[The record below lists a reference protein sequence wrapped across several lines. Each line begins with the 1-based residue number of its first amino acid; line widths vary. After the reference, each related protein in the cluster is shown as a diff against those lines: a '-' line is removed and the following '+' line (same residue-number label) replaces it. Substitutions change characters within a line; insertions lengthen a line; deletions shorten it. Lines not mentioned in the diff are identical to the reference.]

1 MVAMLSCGVA
11 SCQGASATPDDTAGG
26 EPAQAAGIAGSPEMT
41 ASRPDDSGIAES
53 AKEAAIALPREAGAA
68 SLGAHVYPVFEQEL
82 SAPVAGYAN
91 PWEDVA
97 IDATFTSPSGRSI
110 AIGGFYDS
118 GSTYKARFLPD
129 EAGTWKWTAIAKD
142 TQGGSKTSNG
152 SFDAVPD
159 GSHGFIRK
167 STDNPN
173 RWKYEDGTTY
183 YGVGLQSC
191 MPKVDG
197 LDMPGTGYC
206 GSGTGSE
213 PGHPGL
219 WLAEGK
225 PATLDTFL
233 SVNAEGG
240 FNLFRWASYSVAPGL
255 WKTISP
261 KGNVYAEA
269 EGKYG
274 DRVKST
280 ARKYGYSI
288 LFTLFTYWE
297 HRPPYFES
305 PSLADDEKGA
315 LQRYLQYVINR
326 YAAYVDIW
334 EAINE
339 GNGSAAWYA
348 AVIPYLR
355 EHDPYKHDVTTST
368 VFALGAPEYA
378 SGITVN
384 MMHWYAPVTEDVAD
398 QWTFDNLQHWKTSG
412 QKNMVGSNTI
422 SGETG
427 NCCKVCNYGPT
438 GFRLRNWTSFFAEG
452 ILIYWDDAGSKT
464 ACGTANTNYYI
475 GDEERASTKALA
487 AFTRGFDPKA
497 KMASDFVVSGATLR
511 GHSLSG
517 PVDYALYLVN
527 ANNHASPTSGAK
539 VTVSPQA
546 AGHAIWVDPS
556 TGTLLG
562 ELDVPAGS
570 QALDVPSFT
579 TDIALKI
586 HAR

>member
-1 MVAMLSCGVA
+1 
-11 SCQGASATPDDTAGG
+11 
-26 EPAQAAGIAGSPEMT
+26 
-41 ASRPDDSGIAES
+41 
-53 AKEAAIALPREAGAA
+53 
-68 SLGAHVYPVFEQEL
+68 VFEQEFP
-82 SAPVAGYAN
+82 APGAGYTN
-91 PWEDVA
+91 PWEDVS
-97 IDATFTSPSGRSI
+97 IEMTVTSPTGRSI
-110 AIGGFYDS
+110 MVGGFYDS
-118 GSTYKARFLPD
+118 GATYKARFRPD
-129 EAGTWKWTAIAKD
+129 EAGTWKWSGVAKD
-142 TQGGSKTSNG
+142 IQGASKNSSGT
-152 SFDAVPD
+152 FDAAPD

-173 RWKYEDGTTY
+173 RWKYEDGTPY

-197 LDMPGTGYC
+197 LDTPGTGYC

-219 WLAEGK
+219 YLAEGK
-225 PATLDTFL
+225 PATLDSFL

-255 WKTISP
+255 WQTISP
-261 KGNVYAEA
+261 KGNVYLEA

-274 DRVKST
+274 DRVKAS

-288 LFTLFTYWE
+288 LFTLFTYWD

-305 PSLADDEKGA
+305 PSLSDDEKRA
-315 LQRYLQYVINR
+315 LQRYLQYVIDR

-348 AVIPYLR
+348 AVVPYLR

-398 QWTFDNLQHWKTSG
+398 KWTFDNLQQWKTSG
-412 QKNMVGSNTI
+412 EKSMVGGNTI

-438 GFRLRNWTSFFAEG
+438 GFRLRNWSAFFGEG
-452 ILIYWDDAGSKT
+452 ILVYWDDAGSKT
-464 ACGTANTNYYI
+464 ACGAANTNYYI
-475 GDEERASTKALA
+475 GDEERASTKALSS
-487 AFTRGFDPKA
+487 FTQGFDPKA
-497 KMASDFVVSGATLR
+497 KMATDFVVTGATLR
-511 GHSLSG
+511 GHALSG
-517 PVDYALYLVN
+517 PADYALYLVN
-527 ANNHASPTSGAK
+527 PTNHTMPTSGVK
-539 VTVSPQA
+539 VTVAPQA
-546 AGHAIWVDPS
+546 AGHATWIDTS
-556 TGTLLG
+556 TGAVLG

-570 QALDVPSFT
+570 QLLDVPAFT

-586 HAR
+586 HAQ